1 MELTHTAQTRH
12 KYYRPQ
18 LQLIGVNS
26 LRPHAGRSMRYHG
39 YRIVYIMLL
48 MQLDAAV
55 GFRTASK
62 QQIDLL
68 GVWLLK

>member
-1 MELTHTAQTRH
+1 MLLMELTHTAQTRH

-26 LRPHAGRSMRYHG
+26 LRPHAGACVTM
-39 YRIVYIMLL
+39 VAVLFTFTLL

-68 GVWLLK
+68 GV